1 MAMYDP
7 ALYADN
13 LSETPVEVEV
23 VTTALTIMRE
33 LRATLATLAIMQ
45 ATWNNEDVIPQMV
58 AAAAASNAL
67 LAGHSPADWM
77 RWGTVFTE
85 LQIWLNTPIASIGAT
100 PQQVLMKRYTAQEV
114 QS

>member
-7 ALYADN
+7 ALYADS

-23 VTTALTIMRE
+23 VTTALKIMKE
-33 LRATLATLAIMQ
+33 LRSTLAQLSIMQ
-45 ATWNNEDVIPQMV
+45 ATWNNEDVMPLMV
-58 AAAAASNAL
+58 AAAAADNAL
-67 LAGHSPADWM
+67 LAGHSPADWV
-77 RWGTVFTE
+77 RWGTVFAE
-85 LQIWLNTPIASIGAT
+85 LQVWLATPIASIQAT